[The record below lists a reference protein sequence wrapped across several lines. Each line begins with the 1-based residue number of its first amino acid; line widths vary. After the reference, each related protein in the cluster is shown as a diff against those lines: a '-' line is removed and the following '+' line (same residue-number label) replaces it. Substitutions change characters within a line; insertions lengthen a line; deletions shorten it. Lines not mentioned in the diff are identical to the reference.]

1 MVESMFCWFDSNL
14 CNFLNYNQMQFKNY
28 QRQDVD
34 LIQHCTE
41 YKDKFP
47 DLRIHIGCDS
57 IAVNG
62 KITYFLVIAFRFEN
76 NGAHF
81 IYHKEIV
88 PVSNKTDGKWGVFMK
103 LRHEAELSINLAN
116 KLVEELVFTKDQII
130 LELDFN
136 NIIDTLYK
144 GLIPEM
150 QGLATSMGFHTMV
163 KFKEDLYRGQIVTE
177 DLIAVKAAD
186 HLCQGIS

>member
-1 MVESMFCWFDSNL
+1 
-14 CNFLNYNQMQFKNY
+14 MQFKNY
-28 QRQDVD
+28 KKEDVD
-34 LIQHCTE
+34 LFSYCHDQWLQHN
-41 YKDKFP
+41 
-47 DLRIHIGCDS
+47 DLKVHIGCDS

-62 KITYFLVIAFRFEN
+62 KITYFLVVAFRFGT

-81 IYHKEIV
+81 IYHKEVV
-88 PVSNKTDGKWGVFMK
+88 PVSKKTEGKWGVFMK
-103 LRHEAELSINLAN
+103 LRHEAELSISIANL
-116 KLVEELVFTKDQII
+116 LVDNAIFTKDEIV

-136 NIIDTLYK
+136 NIVDTLYK

-163 KFKEDLYRGQIVTE
+163 KFKDDLYRGQVVTE

-186 HLCQGIS
+186 HLCQGVA

>member
-1 MVESMFCWFDSNL
+1 
-14 CNFLNYNQMQFKNY
+14 MQFKNY
-28 QRQDVD
+28 KKEDVD
-34 LIQHCTE
+34 LIQHCHDQWLTHT
-41 YKDKFP
+41 
-47 DLRIHIGCDS
+47 DLKVHIGCDS
-57 IAVNG
+57 ISVNG
-62 KITYFLVIAFRFEN
+62 KITYFAVVAFRYGT

-88 PVSNKTDGKWGVFMK
+88 PVTNKTNGKWGVFMK
-103 LRHEAELSINLAN
+103 LRHEAELSIAIAN
-116 KLVEELVFTKDQII
+116 KLVDELIFTKDDIV

-136 NIIDTLYK
+136 NVVDTLYK

-150 QGLATSMGFHTMV
+150 QGLATSMGYHTVV
-163 KFKEDLYRGQIVTE
+163 KFKDDLFRGQVVTE